1 MLMRYSFG
9 ESSLPSQTVL
19 VIMEDAILQVRNKLS
34 THMCDIAQGL
44 AKSCLGDHLV
54 HPLLFVRTCRNQCAS
69 DTKHPKCGNIDGRK
83 VSVYLLTWRS
93 AVSSP
98 ALYRSPRSVC
108 LARSVWHAAS

>member
-54 HPLLFVRTCRNQCAS
+54 QPLLFVRTCRNQCAL
-69 DTKHPKCGNIDGRK
+69 DTTHCECGG
-83 VSVYLLTWRS
+83 LTI
-93 AVSSP
+93 
-98 ALYRSPRSVC
+98 
-108 LARSVWHAAS
+108 